1 MCCIILCSYSGPIWL
16 DDVDCSSADRFED
29 CTHRGWGV
37 HNCGASENIGLVCNP
52 GTSGNYIAIWWLM
65 HTFGISVAYVSTLD
79 VPEVT
84 GLMVT
89 AVSHT
94 SITVRW
100 DVSIISHE

>member
-37 HNCGASENIGLVCNP
+37 HNCGSSENIGLVCNP
-52 GTSGNYIAIWWLM
+52 GTSGMVMYM
-65 HTFGISVAYVSTLD
+65 YCVRISVTFACYAG

-84 GLMVT
+84 GLRII

-100 DVSIISHE
+100 DVSVISPE